1 MNNKEDVPYIYKYKQ
16 IYIMGYY
23 STIKKSK
30 IMPFAAKWMQLE
42 INILSEVTQK
52 EKNTNT
58 I

>member
-1 MNNKEDVPYIYKYKQ
+1 
-16 IYIMGYY
+16 MGYY